1 MTVWTP
7 IRPRWT
13 EPVATGADDFA
24 RRNSPAARL
33 VRLSRVRSLPEE
45 TERELAI
52 TYELMKKTTRT
63 LYERALK
70 KIPED
75 SKAALHAALDVETS
89 ESARKTLKFML
100 MSAQRAEENDTFVCS
115 DSGFPVYFVTIGTN
129 VQFGGDIKRAIADA
143 FDELVET
150 IRPPILKFITNP
162 LTGERS
168 YKGKDIPSVTWD
180 LNSGADYIEI
190 VCSPKALGSGRW
202 AALEIFSYPTL
213 EQIERFILETSIRAG
228 SQHCP
233 PVVIGVGIGGSFDHA
248 AKMAKEQTLRP
259 FGLINPEPM
268 LADMEA
274 RLTRAVNETGFG
286 PMGTGGDTT
295 ALGVHID
302 YAAGHGF
309 TPVAVAFNCW
319 INRRTCARIYNSGEV
334 EVLE

>member
-1 MTVWTP
+1 MAV
-7 IRPRWT
+7 
-13 EPVATGADDFA
+13 
-24 RRNSPAARL
+24 
-33 VRLSRVRSLPEE
+33 
-45 TERELAI
+45 
-52 TYELMKKTTRT
+52 TYELMRETTRA

-70 KIPED
+70 RIPEN
-75 SKAALHAALDVETS
+75 SKAALRTALDAETS
-89 ESARKTLKFML
+89 DSARKTLQFML

-115 DSGFPVYFVTIGTN
+115 DSGFPVYFVTIGTR
-129 VQFGGDIKRAIADA
+129 VALDGDMKQAIVDA

-150 IRPPILKFITNP
+150 IEPPILKFITNP

-168 YKGKDIPSVTWD
+168 FRGKDIPSITWD
-180 LNSGADYIEI
+180 FASGADYVEI

-213 EQIERFILETSIRAG
+213 EEIERYILETSIRAG

-259 FGLINPEPM
+259 FGLANPEPL

-274 RLTRAVNETGFG
+274 RLTQAVNETGFG
-286 PMGTGGDTT
+286 PMGTGGVTT

-319 INRRTCARIYNSGEV
+319 INRRTRARIYNSGKV
-334 EVLE
+334 EILE